1 MEEKNKS
8 NSKIIVVVLALLLV
22 GALAYTFYNKNE
34 HKKLTN
40 AIEEEKEEIEQNLD
54 NMIVKYEDAIGQN
67 TSMSKELA
75 FERDR
80 IVALRDS
87 IKQLKGTNYNLIR
100 RYRKEIAKLE
110 ETNKR
115 LFFMTDSLTGINS
128 VLKVNLDSA
137 RVNISRQIA
146 VNDTLTMTNLDLSE
160 KVAIGSVLKVN
171 SAKILAMRE
180 RTSGKLVE
188 TARARNTDAFRI
200 NFTIAK
206 NEISEKGERKIYIQ
220 IIDVTTGNT
229 IASKGEITLL
239 NDKKANFS
247 DSTTVNYLNEAID
260 IVSLVEVDRD
270 LIERGVY
277 LVNIFIDNK
286 LSGVT
291 QITLK

>member
-247 DSTTVNYLNEAID
+247 DSTTINYLNEAID